1 MPNKNKSK
9 GTYHE
14 KWLVDWLQ
22 DRGYKAKRQPLSG
35 SLGGEWS
42 GDLILE
48 LMGHRLVGEMK
59 YRDASSFPSPFTVL
73 TGRDIA
79 FYKRRTGKPQ
89 MVVIMTAETFDLL
102 MGDKNERSAEPTS
115 P

>member
-14 KWLVDWLQ
+14 KWLVEWLTE
-22 DRGYKAKRQPLSG
+22 RGFEAKRQPLSG

-42 GDLILE
+42 GDLILN

-59 YRDASSFPSPFTVL
+59 YRDQSSFPSPFTVL

-79 FYKRRTGKPQ
+79 FYKRRRGSPQ
-89 MVVIMTAETFDLL
+89 MVVIMTADVFDLL
-102 MGDKNERSAEPTS
+102 MGEESERDSEPDG